1 MESTSKLRTS
11 GCAIAFGLDIFG
23 DRWSL
28 LIIRDMML
36 YGKKTYGD
44 FLEADEGISTNILA
58 ARLKQ
63 FEANGIVEKTRDP
76 ESGRSYLYHLTAKGR
91 DLAPIVLEI
100 VLWSGKYDDR
110 SFARKSVLKQIRD
123 DRPGLEAR
131 IRSGQPGPVVRK
143 SE

>member
-44 FLEADEGISTNILA
+44 FLEADEGIST
-58 ARLKQ
+58 
-63 FEANGIVEKTRDP
+63 
-76 ESGRSYLYHLTAKGR
+76 TA
-91 DLAPIVLEI
+91 
-100 VLWSGKYDDR
+100 
-110 SFARKSVLKQIRD
+110 
-123 DRPGLEAR
+123 
-131 IRSGQPGPVVRK
+131 
-143 SE
+143 